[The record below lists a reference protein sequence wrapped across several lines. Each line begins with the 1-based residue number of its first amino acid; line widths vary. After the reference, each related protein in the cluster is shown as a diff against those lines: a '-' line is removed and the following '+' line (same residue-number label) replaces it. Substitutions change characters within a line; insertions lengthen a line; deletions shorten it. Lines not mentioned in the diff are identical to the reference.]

1 MGQEI
6 DRMETNEILSSDD
19 LAKLLNVSR
28 NKLTRLVKAGLP
40 SVSLGA
46 GRKVFLK
53 GSVLQWLQSLQK

>member
-1 MGQEI
+1 MEI
-6 DRMETNEILSSDD
+6 NEVLSFND

-28 NKLTRLVKAGLP
+28 NKLTRLVKDGLP

-53 GSVLQWLQSLQK
+53 GSILQWLKNREK